1 MFGCIAYAH
10 KPTKN
15 RKEILMKEKKN
26 YILIGYSD
34 ESKAYRLFD
43 PNTYNL
49 HINKD
54 VIFDEAAT

>member
-1 MFGCIAYAH
+1 
-10 KPTKN
+10 
-15 RKEILMKEKKN
+15 MKEKKN